1 MFTIKDVEFHSDEY
15 GVEPYLNNWP
25 MIYILE
31 DGHKAYVGQTYSI
44 NKRMS
49 QHKDSDSKK
58 SFTKAHF
65 IYSDRFN
72 QSATFDYESRLI
84 SLMSADRRFILTN
97 QNAGLSGLNYYDK
110 SSYDKEFEEL
120 WRELQKKKLTE
131 NAIEDLE
138 QSDLF
143 KYSPYKTLNDEQRN
157 TVSEIVN
164 NLKSNLNRRII
175 VSGAPGSGKTILAVY
190 LFKLLKESSMFSSM
204 EIGYVVPPTS
214 LRNTMK
220 RVFKGINNL
229 SAKDVLGPN
238 DVTTRKFDILIVDES
253 HRLKQRKNLTS
264 YGFYDDAC
272 KRIGLPNTSTQVDW
286 ILKQSKCAI
295 FFFDKDQIVFPAGL
309 DVAGII
315 QNESFSTRM
324 LAYYNLFSQMRC
336 KGGSNYLGDVLSL
349 LYGRLDHR
357 VREDNYEVRLINDF
371 EVFSRLYETKEKE
384 EGLTRMVA
392 GYAWDWKSKGDKT
405 KNVIDFTIEDHNL
418 RWNSVLED
426 WVYSKDATK
435 EVGCIHS
442 VQGYDLNYGFVII
455 GEDLKYDSSTNRVFV
470 DPACYKDKYGK
481 TNATPDELERYIKNI
496 YYVLLSRGIKG
507 TYIYVCNK
515 ALRNYIEKYISVFTK
530 EDLRSIQSIGENK

>member
-31 DGHKAYVGQTYSI
+31 DGKKAYVGQTYSI

-49 QHKDSDSKK
+49 QHKENDSKK
-58 SFTKAHF
+58 FFTKAHF

-97 QNAGLSGLNYYDK
+97 QNAGLSGVNYYDK
-110 SSYDKEFEEL
+110 PSYDEEFVEL
-120 WRELQKKKLTE
+120 WGELQKRKLTK
-131 NAIEDLE
+131 NTIEELE

-164 NLKSNLNRRII
+164 NLRSSLNRRII

-190 LFKLLKESSMFSSM
+190 LFKLLKESKVFSEL
-204 EIGYVVPPTS
+204 EIGYVVPPSS
-214 LRNTMK
+214 LRKTMK

-253 HRLKQRKNLTS
+253 HRLKQRKNLSS
-264 YGFYDDAC
+264 YGAYDDAC
-272 KRIGLPNTSTQVDW
+272 KRIGLPTTSTQVDW
-286 ILKQSKCAI
+286 ILEQSKCSV

-309 DVAGII
+309 DVAQII
-315 QNESFSTRM
+315 QKDSFNTRM
-324 LAYYNLFSQMRC
+324 MAYYNLFSQMRC
-336 KGGSNYLGDVLSL
+336 KGGSNYLGDIFSL
-349 LYGRLDHR
+349 LYGKLDHS
-357 VREDNYEVRLINDF
+357 VREDNYEIRLVNDF
-371 EVFSRLYETKEKE
+371 DVFSELYETKEEK
-384 EGLTRMVA
+384 EGLTRMIA

-405 KNVIDFTIEDHNL
+405 RTITDFQIQNHEL

-426 WVYSKDATK
+426 WVYSDDATK

-455 GEDLKYDSSTNRVFV
+455 GEDLKYNNSTNNIFV
-470 DPACYKDKYGK
+470 DPECYKDVYGK
-481 TNATPDELERYIKNI
+481 KQASRPELERYIRNI

-507 TYIYVCNK
+507 TYVYVCNK
-515 ALRNYIEKYISVFTK
+515 ELRDYVERYVKVFTEK
-530 EDLRSIQSIGENK
+530 DLRSIKGIGGR